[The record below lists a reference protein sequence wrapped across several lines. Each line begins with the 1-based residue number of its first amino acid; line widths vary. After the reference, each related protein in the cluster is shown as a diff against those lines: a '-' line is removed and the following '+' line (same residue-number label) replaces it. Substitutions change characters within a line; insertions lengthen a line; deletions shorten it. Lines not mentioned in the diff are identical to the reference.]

1 MPKPEVDDADV
12 TRMIDFIFGRSFNDS
27 LTAEARAD
35 AAYQVARGI
44 ALLQQRTVAY
54 AEAFAER
61 VRMKALWLKGPTGG
75 VVEFPE

>member
-1 MPKPEVDDADV
+1 MRVDKLTNGRFKPWNAPV
-12 TRMIDFIFGRSFNDS
+12 R
-27 LTAEARAD
+27 
-35 AAYQVARGI
+35 QVARGI
-44 ALLQQRTVAY
+44 ALLQQRTAAY